1 MQAAVANPPEAAPPS
16 GDGENLP
23 KRFGKYTL
31 LRRLALGGMAELFLA
46 LQKSVA
52 GFEKLVVVKRV
63 LPELASD
70 EAFVSMLLQEA
81 RIAATLTHPNI
92 AQVYDVGF
100 AEGRYFIAMEH
111 VHGEDLRSIVRQM
124 KKKEVRSFP
133 VEHTL
138 AIVLGCCK
146 GLAYAHE
153 QRDLDGNPLNIVHR
167 DVSPQNVL
175 VTFTGDVK
183 LVDFGIAKA
192 ATGAEEKP
200 GKLKGK
206 VPYMSPEQAQA
217 LELDRRSDIFSLGVM
232 LFELMTGKRLFRG
245 ANDGDTL
252 RVIVEGNYPA
262 PRSLNPSIHPR
273 LEQIIQ
279 RALEPSL
286 ERRYQTADEM
296 QVDLEAFIRDEQL
309 AVSPISLGEW
319 MRTLFDDKLAQQK
332 QMLAEGRQLAE
343 VLAAQSPDELTMG
356 GASLSGV
363 SMVRERQSKTPWVL
377 LLLVLLVTAGG
388 ALAAWALWPEGPPT
402 GPGVIALSSEP
413 PGAAI
418 WIDGARREERTPAV
432 LSQLPVGTYEIKL
445 TAEGFVPFVQTIEI
459 TAETPSIEVSGALER
474 PTADA
479 YGVVRVQ
486 TTPSGAE
493 VLFDG
498 RPVEGVTPL
507 TIPEIQPGT
516 EHSVA
521 VTLDGYQTV
530 TQTVLLR
537 AGQVE
542 ELNLVL
548 ERTPLGPNEG
558 LLVVTTD
565 PETVRVVHEGRTYD
579 RGSPFELRLPA
590 GRVRFRVT
598 KTGYQHVD
606 REVMLR
612 GQQVTEVSVTLERE
626 RVAAVPTPTPMVTP
640 MVAEAAGPPGTLTFD
655 ARPWCNVQI
664 DGQSVGQTPI
674 VNRTLAA
681 GTHRITCV
689 NPDLGVS
696 RNLTVEI
703 ASGQPT
709 RRRIDLE

>member
-1 MQAAVANPPEAAPPS
+1 MQPVQAQPQAQPPE
-16 GDGENLP
+16 DGETLP

-46 LQKSVA
+46 LQRSVA

-70 EAFVSMLLQEA
+70 EAFVAMLLQEA

-92 AQVYDVGF
+92 AQVYDVGH

-133 VEHTL
+133 LEHTI

-146 GLAYAHE
+146 GLAYAHD
-153 QRDLDGNPLNIVHR
+153 QRDLDGNELGIVHR

-206 VPYMSPEQAQA
+206 VPYMSPEQAQG

-232 LFELMTGKRLFRG
+232 LFELTTGKRLFRG
-245 ANDGDTL
+245 DSDPETL
-252 RVIVEGNYPA
+252 RTIVEGNYPT
-262 PRSLNPSIHPR
+262 PRSLNPNIPER
-273 LEQIIQ
+273 LEQIIL
-279 RALEPSL
+279 RSLEPSR
-286 ERRYQTADEM
+286 ERRYPTAHDM
-296 QVDLEAFIRDEQL
+296 QVDLEAFIRDTQMP
-309 AVSPISLGEW
+309 VSPLSLGEW

-332 QMLAEGRQLAE
+332 QMLQEGRQLAE
-343 VLAAQSPDELTMG
+343 VLAAQASDELTMG

-363 SMVRERQSKTPWVL
+363 SIVRERENKTPWVL
-377 LLLVLLVTAGG
+377 LGVVLLVA
-388 ALAAWALWPEGPPT
+388 ALAAVGTWLLWPKAPT
-402 GPGVIALSSEP
+402 GPGVLALTSEP

-432 LSQLPVGTYEIKL
+432 ISSLPVGTYEVKL
-445 TAEGFVPFVQTIEI
+445 TAEGFVPFVQTVELTTQTPQVEI
-459 TAETPSIEVSGALER
+459 SGALER

-479 YGVVRVQ
+479 YGVVRV
-486 TTPSGAE
+486 TTSPLGAQ

-498 RPVEGVTPL
+498 RAVEGATPL

-516 EHSVA
+516 EHTLA
-521 VTLDGYQTV
+521 ITLDGYQTV
-530 TQTVLLR
+530 TQTLLLR

-542 ELNLVL
+542 DVNVTL
-548 ERTPLGPNEG
+548 ERTPLGPDEA
-558 LLVVTTD
+558 LLVVITD
-565 PETVRVVHEGRTYD
+565 PTSARLVHQGRTYET
-579 RGSPFELRLPA
+579 GSPYELRLPA
-590 GRVRFRVT
+590 GRANFRVA
-598 KTGYQHVD
+598 KTGFD
-606 REVMLR
+606 SAEREVALR
-612 GQQVTEVSVTLERE
+612 GGTTTEITVTLERE
-626 RVAAVPTPTPMVTP
+626 RVATSSMGAAMNPTPVS
-640 MVAEAAGPPGTLTFD
+640 GPPGTLTFD
-655 ARPWCNVQI
+655 ARPWCNVSI
-664 DGQSVGQTPI
+664 DGQNVGQTPI
-674 VNRTLAA
+674 VNRSIPA
-681 GTHRITCV
+681 GSHRITCV
-689 NPDLGVS
+689 NPELGVTRTIS
-696 RNLTVEI
+696 VDVEP
-703 ASGQPT
+703 GQPT
-709 RRRIDLE
+709 RRRIDLQ